1 MAETFSG
8 LQYLTSEDCKII
20 KERAERSVFR
30 AGEILIRQ
38 GTPTKLVYLL
48 VSGTV
53 RVDAGKGAVAY
64 ISEGD
69 VCGEMAFLEDGLP
82 SATVVAEKNV
92 EAYMI
97 TWEALKD
104 LFDKHPHFASRFHR
118 SVAMN
123 LSRRLRQQINSQ
135 KVTAE
140 S

>member
-8 LQYLTSEDCKII
+8 LQYLTSEDCRII

-38 GTPTKLVYLL
+38 GAPTKSVYLL

-53 RVDAGKGAVAY
+53 RVDAGKGALAY
-64 ISEGD
+64 IGEGD
-69 VCGEMAFLEDGLP
+69 VCGEMAFLEDALP
-82 SATVVAEKNV
+82 SATVVAEADV
-92 EAYMI
+92 EAFVI
-97 TWEALKD
+97 TWETLRE
-104 LFDKHPHFASRFHR
+104 LFDEFPHLGSRFHR

-123 LSRRLRQQINSQ
+123 LSRRLRQQINL
-135 KVTAE
+135 KKAAAE